1 MIIVHDIFICKPG
14 QASKMAKLFKEVMT
28 GNEEL
33 VNIMTDMTGEFNRVV
48 MVTKYDSL
56 TAYEQNFQKYMQDS
70 DEMKKNERKNE
81 GISRHVRSRFQGDF
95 PGMVKAI
102 MAETLA
108 RESPI
113 FVYPRKS

>member
-70 DEMKKNERKNE
+70 DEMKKMKEKMK
-81 GISRHVRSRFQGDF
+81 GYQDMYLTGSREIFQ
-95 PGMVKAI
+95 AW
-102 MAETLA
+102 
-108 RESPI
+108 
-113 FVYPRKS
+113 